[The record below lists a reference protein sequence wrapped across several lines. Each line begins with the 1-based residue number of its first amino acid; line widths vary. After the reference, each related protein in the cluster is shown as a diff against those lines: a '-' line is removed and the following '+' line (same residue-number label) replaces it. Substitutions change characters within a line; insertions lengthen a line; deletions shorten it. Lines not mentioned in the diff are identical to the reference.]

1 MTDARV
7 ANARLVGKVLAYSG
21 VFMLA
26 ASLVAWLRWLPY
38 SDPASRALAMIFA
51 VTGAADLIIAFVF
64 MTRYR
69 R

>member
-1 MTDARV
+1 MTEARSG
-7 ANARLVGKVLAYSG
+7 NARLVGKVLASTG
-21 VFMLA
+21 VFMMA
-26 ASLVAWLRWLPY
+26 AALVAWLRWLPY
-38 SDPASRALAMIFA
+38 SDPASRALALIFA